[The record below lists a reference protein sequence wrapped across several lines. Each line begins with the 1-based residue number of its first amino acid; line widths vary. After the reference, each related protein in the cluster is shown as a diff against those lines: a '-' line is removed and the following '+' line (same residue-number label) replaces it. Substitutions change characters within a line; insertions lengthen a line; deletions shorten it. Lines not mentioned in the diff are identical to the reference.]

1 MNEPFTYAN
10 LLHSRW
16 VLLQKAPTREEL
28 SLLLYLFQAWG
39 SRDVPATTH
48 FRAAI

>member
-1 MNEPFTYAN
+1 VKEPFTYAN

-39 SRDVPATTH
+39 QGKVSPLG
-48 FRAAI
+48 